1 MRSCKM
7 TSEEFSKMEMP
18 WPDNVQELT
27 SYIEELKE
35 KYNTSY
41 NDAVYGPALAAIAA
55 FNYTA
60 SQMGLSGSQ
69 ASYSEM
75 LFLEKLRK
83 IKHGFRILNYDNLL
97 YPQYLKDFNLSAE
110 ILIRK
115 NLDELKKVAKEELE
129 KRPYAAQ
136 AVRDHWTYI
145 TEIPDS
151 EKIEDD

>member
-1 MRSCKM
+1 M

-18 WPDNVQELT
+18 WPDNIQELT
-27 SYIEELKE
+27 SYIEETKE

-41 NDAVYGPALAAIAA
+41 NDAAYGPALAAIAA

-60 SQMGLSGSQ
+60 TQMGLSGFQ

-75 LFLEKLRK
+75 LFLKKLRN
-83 IKHGFRILNYDNLL
+83 IKHGFKILNFDNLL

-110 ILIRK
+110 TLIRK
-115 NLDELKKVAKEELE
+115 NLDELKKAAKEGLE
-129 KRPYAAQ
+129 RGLNASQ
-136 AVRDHWTYI
+136 EVRDHWTYI

>member
-1 MRSCKM
+1 M
-7 TSEEFSKMEMP
+7 TGNEFLEMEMP
-18 WPDNVQELT
+18 WPDNAQELT
-27 SYIEELKE
+27 SYIEKVKE

-60 SQMGLSGSQ
+60 SQMGLSGFQ

-75 LFLEKLRK
+75 LFLEKLRN
-83 IKHGFRILNYDNLL
+83 IKHGFKILNFDNLL

-110 ILIRK
+110 TLIRK
-115 NLDELKKVAKEELE
+115 NLDELKKAAKEELN
-129 KRPYAAQ
+129 RSPYAAQ
-136 AVRDHWTYI
+136 EVRDHWIYI

-151 EKIEDD
+151 ERIEDD

>member
-7 TSEEFSKMEMP
+7 TGNEFLKMKMP

-27 SYIEELKE
+27 SYIEEVKE

-60 SQMGLSGSQ
+60 SQMGLSGFQ

-75 LFLEKLRK
+75 LFFEKLRD
-83 IKHGFRILNYDNLL
+83 IKHGFMILNYDNLL

-110 ILIRK
+110 TLIRK
-115 NLDELKKVAKEELE
+115 NLDSLKKAAKEELE
-129 KRPYAAQ
+129 KSPYASQ
-136 AVRDHWTYI
+136 EVRDHWTYI